1 MKTGKKVMI
10 LLLIFVA
17 AVIVY
22 FIHPVGKKEEHG
34 ITEYT
39 AMEKAKFPVLY
50 ATMGEREMAPVFGQ
64 TEERGV
70 TADRGSLI
78 VLPEDRKLKVRFAGT
93 TKIQGLRYEIRSLDT
108 EDLIERTQVTSLDAA
123 INGDS
128 ENAVSAEL
136 LIQNLLDRKRVSS
149 RRLRESS
156 RRIRGLVLHA
166 DRGAGPGPCE
176 RDAGTG
182 GGVFLKDIQVQRC
195 PEPGHVYGDIPQRKQ
210 FGTGNC
216 DVKRHFHP
224 AHMGFSGR
232 GADR

>member
-22 FIHPVGKKEEHG
+22 FIHPVGKQEEHG

-50 ATMGEREMAPVFGQ
+50 ATMGHREMAPVFGQ

-123 INGDS
+123 KNGDS

-136 LIQNLLDRKRVSS
+136 PIQNLL
-149 RRLRESS
+149 E
-156 RRIRGLVLHA
+156 
-166 DRGAGPGPCE
+166 
-176 RDAGTG
+176 TG
-182 GGVFLKDIQVQRC
+182 KEYLLGVCASLPDGSEAWYYRT
-195 PEPGHVYGDIPQRKQ
+195 R
-210 FGTGNC
+210 
-216 DVKRHFHP
+216 
-224 AHMGFSGR
+224 AM
-232 GADR
+232 

>member
-136 LIQNLLDRKRVSS
+136 LIQNLLETGKEYLLGVCASLPGGSEAWYYMRIVEQDPGTYLLKRRCRREYRPYVLQVRQCLPVYSHRRGMFPVYFRSLS
-149 RRLRESS
+149 RS
-156 RRIRGLVLHA
+156 
-166 DRGAGPGPCE
+166 
-176 RDAGTG
+176 
-182 GGVFLKDIQVQRC
+182 Q
-195 PEPGHVYGDIPQRKQ
+195 
-210 FGTGNC
+210 
-216 DVKRHFHP
+216 P
-224 AHMGFSGR
+224 APR
-232 GADR
+232 GADP

>member
-70 TADRGSLI
+70 TDR
-78 VLPEDRKLKVRFAGT
+78 T
-93 TKIQGLRYEIRSLDT
+93 
-108 EDLIERTQVTSLDAA
+108 
-123 INGDS
+123 
-128 ENAVSAEL
+128 
-136 LIQNLLDRKRVSS
+136 
-149 RRLRESS
+149 
-156 RRIRGLVLHA
+156 
-166 DRGAGPGPCE
+166 
-176 RDAGTG
+176 
-182 GGVFLKDIQVQRC
+182 
-195 PEPGHVYGDIPQRKQ
+195 
-210 FGTGNC
+210 
-216 DVKRHFHP
+216 
-224 AHMGFSGR
+224 SGR
-232 GADR
+232 PETQGTVCRYDKDPGTAL

>member
-78 VLPEDRKLKVRFAGT
+78 VLPEDSRYGLPVR
-93 TKIQGLRYEIRSLDT
+93 QRSRDCAM
-108 EDLIERTQVTSLDAA
+108 RSAASTQKT
-123 INGDS
+123 
-128 ENAVSAEL
+128 
-136 LIQNLLDRKRVSS
+136 
-149 RRLRESS
+149 
-156 RRIRGLVLHA
+156 
-166 DRGAGPGPCE
+166 
-176 RDAGTG
+176 
-182 GGVFLKDIQVQRC
+182 
-195 PEPGHVYGDIPQRKQ
+195 
-210 FGTGNC
+210 
-216 DVKRHFHP
+216 
-224 AHMGFSGR
+224 
-232 GADR
+232 

>member
-34 ITEYT
+34 VTEYT
-39 AMEKAKFPVLY
+39 AMEKAKFSVLY

-123 INGDS
+123 ING
-128 ENAVSAEL
+128 
-136 LIQNLLDRKRVSS
+136 DRKRVSS

-224 AHMGFSGR
+224 AHMGLSGR

>member
-1 MKTGKKVMI
+1 
-10 LLLIFVA
+10 
-17 AVIVY
+17 
-22 FIHPVGKKEEHG
+22 
-34 ITEYT
+34 
-39 AMEKAKFPVLY
+39 MEKAKFPVLY

-136 LIQNLLDRKRVSS
+136 LRQEKSIFSASARVFPTDPRPGITCGSWS
-149 RRLRESS
+149 RTR
-156 RRIRGLVLHA
+156 A
-166 DRGAGPGPCE
+166 
-176 RDAGTG
+176 
-182 GGVFLKDIQVQRC
+182 
-195 PEPGHVYGDIPQRKQ
+195 
-210 FGTGNC
+210 
-216 DVKRHFHP
+216 
-224 AHMGFSGR
+224 M
-232 GADR
+232 

>member
-1 MKTGKKVMI
+1 M
-10 LLLIFVA
+10 A

-22 FIHPVGKKEEHG
+22 FYTPQLGKKEEHG

-50 ATMGEREMAPVFGQ
+50 ATMGDREMAPVFGQ

-108 EDLIERTQVTSLDAA
+108 ENLIERTQVTSLDAA

-136 LIQNLLDRKRVSS
+136 LIQNLLETGKEYLLGVCASLPDGS
-149 RRLRESS
+149 EAWYYM
-156 RRIRGLVLHA
+156 RIVEQDQGHVNEMLA
-166 DRGAGPGPCE
+166 A
-176 RDAGTG
+176 G
-182 GGVFLKDIQVQRC
+182 GGDFLKDIQVQRC
-195 PEPGHVYGDIPQRKQ
+195 PEPGHVYGDIPRRKQ

-224 AHMGFSGR
+224 AHMGLSGR

>member
-136 LIQNLLDRKRVSS
+136 LIQNLLETGKEYLLGVCASLPD
-149 RRLRESS
+149 
-156 RRIRGLVLHA
+156 
-166 DRGAGPGPCE
+166 GAGPGPCE

-216 DVKRHFHP
+216 DVKRRFHP